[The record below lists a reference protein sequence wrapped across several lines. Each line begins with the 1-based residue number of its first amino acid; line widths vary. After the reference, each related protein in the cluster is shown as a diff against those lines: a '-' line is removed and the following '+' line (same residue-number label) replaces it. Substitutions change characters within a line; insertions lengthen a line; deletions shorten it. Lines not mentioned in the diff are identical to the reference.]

1 MMNTLM
7 PVEVPLDMITLTL
20 EMAVPKTLLSWK
32 SSVEATY
39 RHHCNPP
46 KTICGSGNGIT
57 QAKVV
62 MLNLSIYATR
72 FKSNGYGP
80 GHGFKIMYNVNQC
93 IYSRN
98 DICNRGKAK
107 YH

>member
-1 MMNTLM
+1 M
-7 PVEVPLDMITLTL
+7 PVEVPLGMITLRL

-57 QAKVV
+57 QVKVG

-80 GHGFKIMYNVNQC
+80 GHGFKIMYNVHQC
-93 IYSRN
+93 IDSSN
-98 DICNRGKAK
+98 DICNRGETNDEAK
-107 YH
+107 KLV

>member
-7 PVEVPLDMITLTL
+7 PVEVPLDMITLRL

-57 QAKVV
+57 QAKEGRHAEFEY
-62 MLNLSIYATR
+62 LCYQIQIEWIWPWAWLQD
-72 FKSNGYGP
+72 
-80 GHGFKIMYNVNQC
+80 NVQC
-93 IYSRN
+93 
-98 DICNRGKAK
+98 
-107 YH
+107 